1 MHSIIFSFL
10 FRKII
15 LEKKAQGSTK
25 TCFPLNWLHIRMHE
39 LQGRK
44 DGFVTEHVTDKAT
57 VLMSVSMY
65 YGCIS
70 ILQFV

>member
-1 MHSIIFSFL
+1 MFSV
-10 FRKII
+10 
-15 LEKKAQGSTK
+15 
-25 TCFPLNWLHIRMHE
+25 NWLHIGMHE

-65 YGCIS
+65 YGCIL
-70 ILQFV
+70 IPQFV

>member
-1 MHSIIFSFL
+1 MFSV
-10 FRKII
+10 
-15 LEKKAQGSTK
+15 
-25 TCFPLNWLHIRMHE
+25 NWLHIGMHE

-65 YGCIS
+65 YGCIL